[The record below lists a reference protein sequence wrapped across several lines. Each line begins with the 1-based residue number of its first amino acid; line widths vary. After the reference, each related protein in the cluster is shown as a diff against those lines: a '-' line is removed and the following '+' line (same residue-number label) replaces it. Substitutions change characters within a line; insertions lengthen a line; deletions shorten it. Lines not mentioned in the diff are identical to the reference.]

1 MGVVESTDG
10 GEPSVFKDKE
20 TRGQTAGKDEE
31 KNEGKT
37 EKKTEGKR
45 RLKLKSAFKGRG
57 DKQISEIFATGKAT
71 MADFEVEK
79 YIGQGAYGKVMRV
92 HHKKTKQVYAMKMLE
107 KDYIRKNDQ
116 VLNIFTERGILSKLN
131 HPFIVS
137 LQYAFQTKTKLYFVM
152 DYCSGGDFFGFL
164 KIKRKFTESETRFY
178 AGEIAL
184 ALDCLHRHDIV
195 YRDLKPENMLLD
207 RTGHIK
213 MTDFGLSK
221 NLSKENLMKTFCGST
236 TYLAPEVIVHKT
248 REKGYTKAVD
258 WWSFGV
264 MFYEMLTGL
273 PAFYDRN
280 TQLNYVKIMYA
291 NIPMHK
297 NFSRSCRSLIFDLL
311 EKKPDHRI
319 GRFTE
324 VKYHPFFK
332 TMDWDALLAMQ
343 VKVPLKPTW
352 EVEEEG
358 PLTEVLNEVS
368 VDLRLDDAEENR
380 KSGMGS
386 DFNNFSFFRS
396 GPIAGSYAETWL

>member
-1 MGVVESTDG
+1 
-10 GEPSVFKDKE
+10 
-20 TRGQTAGKDEE
+20 
-31 KNEGKT
+31 
-37 EKKTEGKR
+37 
-45 RLKLKSAFKGRG
+45 
-57 DKQISEIFATGKAT
+57 
-71 MADFEVEK
+71 
-79 YIGQGAYGKVMRV
+79 
-92 HHKKTKQVYAMKMLE
+92 MKMLE

-116 VLNIFTERGILSKLN
+116 VLNIFTERGILARLD

-137 LQYAFQTKTKLYFVM
+137 LQYAFQSRTKLFFVM

-184 ALDCLHRHDIV
+184 ALDCLHRHAIV

-207 RTGHIK
+207 KTGHIK

-221 NLSKENLMKTFCGST
+221 NLEAQNFMKTFCGST
-236 TYLAPEVIVHKT
+236 TYLAPEVIVPKT

-297 NFSRSCRSLIFDLL
+297 NFTRPCRSLIFDLL
-311 EKKPDHRI
+311 EKNPQHRI
-319 GRFTE
+319 KSFDQVRD
-324 VKYHPFFK
+324 HPFFK
-332 TMDWDALLAMQ
+332 TLDWDALLQMQ
-343 VKVPLKPTW
+343 IKVPLKPTW

-358 PLTEVLNEVS
+358 PLSEVLKEVS
-368 VDLRLDDAEENR
+368 VDLQMDDSEGNR
-380 KSGMGS
+380 KSAMGS
-386 DFNNFSFFRS
+386 DFNNFSFIRQ
-396 GPIAGSYAETWL
+396 GPIIGSMGENWL

>member
-1 MGVVESTDG
+1 MGVVESNEEPEEWQAKEVRRQTEA
-10 GEPSVFKDKE
+10 GE
-20 TRGQTAGKDEE
+20 EE
-31 KNEGKT
+31 NNEGKSS
-37 EKKTEGKR
+37 GKR
-45 RLKLKSAFKGRG
+45 RLKLKSAFKGKG
-57 DKQISEIFATGKAT
+57 DKQISEILLTGKAK
-71 MADFEVEK
+71 MSDFEVEK

-92 HHKKTKQVYAMKMLE
+92 HHKKTKKVYAMKMLE

-116 VLNIFTERGILSKLN
+116 VRNIFTERGILAKLN

-137 LQYAFQTKTKLYFVM
+137 LQYAFQTRTKLYFVM

-184 ALDCLHRHDIV
+184 ALDCLHRNNIV

-207 RTGHIK
+207 QTGHIK

-221 NLSKENLMKTFCGST
+221 NLNKANLMKTFCGST

-248 REKGYTKAVD
+248 RERGYTKAVD

-291 NIPMHK
+291 NVPMHK
-297 NFSRSCRSLIFDLL
+297 NFSRPCRSLIFDLL
-311 EKKPDHRI
+311 EKDPKNRI
-319 GRFTE
+319 QSFTE
-324 VKYHPFFK
+324 VAAHAFFK
-332 TMDWDALLAMQ
+332 KLDWDALLKMRI
-343 VKVPLKPTW
+343 KVPLKPTW
-352 EVEEEG
+352 ETEPEG
-358 PLTEVLNEVS
+358 PLNDVLNELTD
-368 VDLRLDDAEENR
+368 DLKLDDTEDTR
-380 KSGMGS
+380 KTAMGS
-386 DFNNFSFFRS
+386 DFNNFSFYRT
-396 GPIAGSYAETWL
+396 GPIVGESWV